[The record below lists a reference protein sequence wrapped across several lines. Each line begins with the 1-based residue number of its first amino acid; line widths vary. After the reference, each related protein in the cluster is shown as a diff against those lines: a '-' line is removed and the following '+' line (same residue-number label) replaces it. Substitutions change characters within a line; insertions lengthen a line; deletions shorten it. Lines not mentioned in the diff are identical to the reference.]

1 MSRRYRH
8 GRPPHRPHRGHGEP
22 AARGTAPSPAIHD
35 AAEPAAASGPA
46 QEQPT
51 GRQAAAEPAP
61 ATEHYGERPAA
72 APPAGGEAGPDAANV
87 GTLTPIAGAVDGWR
101 NPASGGD
108 PAHEVGGT
116 SRGATP
122 MPGTAEAPVPAPSI
136 DAAQATGCTTAQ
148 LRRFIKSR
156 PWVPMHELRRRFAI
170 NGTEDDVAP
179 LELDGR
185 RVFVGLPPRE
195 AGLMAELVRSG
206 DVGVELSLDPGCPMV
221 IGVFPMRPISRG

>member
-22 AARGTAPSPAIHD
+22 AARGTASSPAIHD

-46 QEQPT
+46 QEQPA
-51 GRQAAAEPAP
+51 GRRPAAEPPSAERL
-61 ATEHYGERPAA
+61 AERPTA
-72 APPAGGEAGPDAANV
+72 APPAGGEAARDVGIV
-87 GTLTPIAGAVDGWR
+87 GTLTATAEVGGGWHG
-101 NPASGGD
+101 PANGGD
-108 PAHEVGGT
+108 PAREAGGT
-116 SRGATP
+116 IRGAVAA
-122 MPGTAEAPVPAPSI
+122 PGAAEPSLQPASI
-136 DAAQATGCTTAQ
+136 DAAAAPGCTAAQ

-185 RVFVGLPPRE
+185 RVFVGLPSRE
-195 AGLMAELVRSG
+195 AGLMAELVRAG
-206 DVGVELSLDPGCPMV
+206 DVGIELSLDPGCPMV